1 MLHQRLMFELSLKG
15 RERWVGACACTCT
28 RAHTHTHAHTV
39 REPQMTKSSEKYDIK
54 ENSHLLPL
62 MNSSQ
67 DRLEFGYEPAQCV
80 PLAASFQNS

>member
-15 RERWVGACACTCT
+15 TGRWVGVCA
-28 RAHTHTHAHTV
+28 RAHTV

-54 ENSHLLPL
+54 ENNHLLPL

-67 DRLEFGYEPAQCV
+67 DRLEFGCELAQCV
-80 PLAASFQNS
+80 PLAASLQNL